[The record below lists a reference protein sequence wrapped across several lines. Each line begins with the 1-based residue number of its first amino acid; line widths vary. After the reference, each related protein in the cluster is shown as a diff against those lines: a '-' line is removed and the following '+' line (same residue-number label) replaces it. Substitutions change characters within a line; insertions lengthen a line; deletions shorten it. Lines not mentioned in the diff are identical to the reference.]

1 MFMTDRELITA
12 IQRGELEKPIKILYK
27 EYPKIRLFL
36 LKEGGSD
43 EMIQELFNDSL
54 VLLIE
59 KVSSPS
65 FELTSKLSTFLTGI
79 NRFLL
84 KNELRKKSSQTFIS
98 SEFLSSSLEGLE
110 QLEYDFEKEEK
121 LKMVD
126 SILDTIQER
135 CKQILHFFYFE
146 KRSMDFI
153 AEKMGFSSV
162 QSAKTQKYKC
172 LEKAHQ
178 LANESFVH
186 LENPML

>member
-1 MFMTDRELITA
+1 MTDRDLITA
-12 IQRGELEKPIKILYK
+12 IQKGELEKPIQFLYK

-36 LKEGGSD
+36 LKEGGND
-43 EMIQELFNDSL
+43 EMIQEIFNDSL

-59 KVSSPS
+59 KVRVPS
-65 FELTSKLSTFLTGI
+65 FELTSKLTTFLTGI

-84 KNELRKKSSQTFIS
+84 KNELRKKANEPFLS
-98 SEFLSSSLEGLE
+98 SEFQTIQYELIPSF
-110 QLEYDFEKEEK
+110 EYDFEKEEK
-121 LKMVD
+121 LKVID
-126 SILDTIQER
+126 EILNTIQEK

-178 LANESFVH
+178 LANESFIH
-186 LENPML
+186 HENPIL

>member
-1 MFMTDRELITA
+1 MTDHDLITS
-12 IQRGELEKPIKILYK
+12 IQKGDLEKPIRFLYR

-36 LKEGGSD
+36 LKEGGND
-43 EMIQELFNDSL
+43 EIIQEIFNDSL

-59 KVSSPS
+59 KVSVPS
-65 FELTSKLSTFLTGI
+65 FELTAKLSTFLTGI

-84 KNELRKKSSQTFIS
+84 KNELRKKANDPFVSVEHQSVK
-98 SEFLSSSLEGLE
+98 LEGIPNF
-110 QLEYDFEKEEK
+110 EYDFEKEEK

-126 SILDTIQER
+126 GILDTIQEK
-135 CKQILHFFYFE
+135 CKQILHLFYFE

-153 AEKMGFSSV
+153 AGKLGFSST

-178 LANESFVH
+178 LANETSIH
-186 LENPML
+186 LENPAAL

>member
-1 MFMTDRELITA
+1 MTDRDLITA
-12 IQRGELEKPIKILYK
+12 IQKGDLEKPIKFLYL

-36 LKEGGSD
+36 LKEGGKD
-43 EMIQELFNDSL
+43 EIIQEIFNDSL

-65 FELTSKLSTFLTGI
+65 FELTSKLTTYLTGI

-84 KNELRKKSSQTFIS
+84 KNELRKISNDPFIS
-98 SEFLSSSLEGLE
+98 SENTSLILEGIPNFD
-110 QLEYDFEKEEK
+110 YDFEKEEK

-126 SILDTIQER
+126 GILDTIQEK

-153 AEKMGFSSV
+153 AEKLGFSST

-178 LANESFVH
+178 LANESIIH
-186 LENPML
+186 LENPTAL

>member
-1 MFMTDRELITA
+1 MTDRDLITA
-12 IQRGELEKPIKILYK
+12 IQKGELEKPIQILYK

-36 LKEGGSD
+36 LKEGGTD
-43 EMIQELFNDSL
+43 EMIQEIFNDSL

-59 KVSSPS
+59 KVSNPS
-65 FELTSKLSTFLTGI
+65 FELTSKLSTYLTGI

-84 KNELRKKSSQTFIS
+84 KNELRKKENHSFVSSDFQSSQMENFPN
-98 SEFLSSSLEGLE
+98 F
-110 QLEYDFEKEEK
+110 EYDFEKEEK
-121 LKMVD
+121 LKVID
-126 SILDTIQER
+126 GILDTIQEK

-172 LEKAHQ
+172 MEKAHQ
-178 LANESFVH
+178 LANELSIH
-186 LENPML
+186 HENPIR